1 MRPSCSQGRT
11 KCPTSSRRWSRST
24 TEHSVRLP
32 GKLKRILLVV
42 IVVAACE
49 ASAEAQFCRGFAGFF
64 RVRPRFAHANTSGH
78 GFNYCRVMY
87 TSNRREA
94 GGQGW
99 STDYPDAERNFSK
112 RL

>member
-1 MRPSCSQGRT
+1 MC
-11 KCPTSSRRWSRST
+11 
-24 TEHSVRLP
+24 
-32 GKLKRILLVV
+32 
-42 IVVAACE
+42 ACA
-49 ASAEAQFCRGFAGFF
+49 ASAYAQFGRGFGGFF
-64 RVRPRFAHANTSGH
+64 RVRPRFADANTFGH

-112 RL
+112 RLAELTKMRVSKDPTGEALAA